1 MRLVDDHII
10 SCVGLEE
17 KIGYHFTDQDLLI
30 QAMTHTSY
38 VNEIGESR
46 EAANERL
53 EFLGDAVLELIVSD
67 YLYRAC
73 EGEEEGVMTKA
84 RVGIVSEPALARQAQ
99 ALALGDHLRIG
110 RGEEKTGGRKRPSIT
125 SDAMEALIG
134 ALYLDGGIEAAKAFV
149 EQFILKDAD
158 PKRALPDSKT
168 ALQEYAQ
175 AHSMGEICYRL
186 IKAEGPDHERVFTME
201 AVIGGVTYAGG
212 SGRSKKAAEQEAARA
227 TLRLI
232 NNNQES

>member
-1 MRLVDDHII
+1 MDDHII
-10 SCVGLEE
+10 SCASLEE
-17 KIGYHFTDQDLLI
+17 KIGYRFTDRDLLI

-67 YLYRAC
+67 FLYRVC
-73 EGEEEGVMTKA
+73 EGEAEGVMTKV

-134 ALYLDGGIEAAKAFV
+134 ALYLDGGMEAAKAFV

-158 PKRALPDSKT
+158 PDKALSDSKT
-168 ALQEYAQ
+168 ALQEYTQ

-201 AVIGGVTYAGG
+201 AVIGGVTYAAG

-227 TLRLI
+227 TLLLI

>member
-1 MRLVDDHII
+1 MDDHII
-10 SCVGLEE
+10 SCVALEE

-73 EGEEEGVMTKA
+73 PGEAEGTMTKA

-110 RGEEKTGGRKRPSIT
+110 RGEEKTGGRRRPSIT

-134 ALYLDGGIEAAKAFV
+134 ALYLDGGMEAAKAFI

-158 PKRALPDSKT
+158 PMKLPTDSKT
-168 ALQEYAQ
+168 ALQEYVQ
-175 AHSMGEICYRL
+175 AHAMGEVEYRL
-186 IKAEGPDHERVFTME
+186 TKTEGPDHERIFTME
-201 AVIGGVTYAGG
+201 AVIGGKTYADG